1 VQLMKAE
8 EKELST
14 TNGQK
19 RIKSLGEGEVGRYWS
34 PEEERK
40 ISTLWESKG
49 EQKKVS
55 KVRTTCKSHTDD
67 KVAKGECCQQKESC
81 G

>member
-34 PEEERK
+34 PEEEWK